1 MYLLSAINK
10 YLVNI
15 IVDCFSFIT
24 QGRFGTTHGLSSRGL
39 INASWTH
46 TLWLPLWCAVWYMMA
61 KIVVIALLYFLSS
74 RRLLSWTYQE
84 IAVKYN
90 GQKSFY
96 IGSKCFFNIAFDAV
110 SLCAHSV
117 CLFPGIL
124 ISRDSFSTTDS
135 RKKFQVQISYCRY
148 DYFPREIDV

>member
-46 TLWLPLWCAVWYMMA
+46 TLWLPLWCAEWYMMA
-61 KIVVIALLYFLSS
+61 KNCCNCLVFVIFLIFEET
-74 RRLLSWTYQE
+74 LILTYQE

-90 GQKSFY
+90 GQKGFY
-96 IGSKCFFNIAFDAV
+96 IGSKCFFNIALDAV
-110 SLCAHSV
+110 SLCAHYF
-117 CLFPGIL
+117 CFFPGIL

-135 RKKFQVQISYCRY
+135 RKKFQVQIL
-148 DYFPREIDV
+148 PREIDV

>member
-1 MYLLSAINK
+1 MIA
-10 YLVNI
+10 
-15 IVDCFSFIT
+15 
-24 QGRFGTTHGLSSRGL
+24 
-39 INASWTH
+39 
-46 TLWLPLWCAVWYMMA
+46 AVMRCMMA
-61 KIVVIALLYFLSS
+61 KIVVIAKFMLYFLSS

-90 GQKSFY
+90 DQKGFY

>member
-1 MYLLSAINK
+1 MIAAVMRCMVYDGKNCCNC
-10 YLVNI
+10 LVYVTFLI
-15 IVDCFSFIT
+15 FE
-24 QGRFGTTHGLSSRGL
+24 GTL
-39 INASWTH
+39 I
-46 TLWLPLWCAVWYMMA
+46 L
-61 KIVVIALLYFLSS
+61 
-74 RRLLSWTYQE
+74 TYQE

-135 RKKFQVQISYCRY
+135 RKKFQVQISYC
-148 DYFPREIDV
+148 